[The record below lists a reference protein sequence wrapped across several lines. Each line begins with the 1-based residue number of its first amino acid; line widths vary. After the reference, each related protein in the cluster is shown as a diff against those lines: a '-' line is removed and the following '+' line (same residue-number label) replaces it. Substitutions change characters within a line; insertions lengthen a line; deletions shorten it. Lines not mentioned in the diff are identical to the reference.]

1 VKVQRSVIVP
11 RTKTPGNGRKP
22 RVRNGAKLI
31 AGVVVMS
38 TLVAACS
45 SSSHPAS
52 SGTSSTPSG
61 TGSAATGTPIKV
73 MVIAP
78 FTLAAAPSKANFDAV
93 KVQAKLQNAKGGING
108 HPVDVIGCDDQND
121 ANVAA
126 ACARQA
132 VSSHVAAL
140 VGVFTLQPAAIY
152 PIIEKA
158 GIPNVGNYQIGAGDY
173 TSPTSWPIVA
183 PGDVQ
188 SAAAGAYLVKH
199 DNCKQVGYLGLD
211 IGAPT
216 QSAIANVKRG
226 VESAGGT
233 FVGSELYSFSS
244 PPGDFSPFAAAG
256 LKKATCNFVSGG
268 TPIDQLVIALYQ
280 QNPNIHLAAIDTG
293 LPPDWAKAMGPA
305 AAVLTQIASLPPTT
319 STAPGVQ
326 DYVNEMKA
334 QNPGSALNFFSIL
347 AWASWYAFY
356 NVAATIHGDVTAAS
370 MTAAL
375 TTSSAVQTNGML
387 PPVDFTKPIP
397 YNQIT
402 RSFSTEV
409 AISNAVNSKI
419 VQSGGAVDARTLIPS
434 LIKS

>member
-1 VKVQRSVIVP
+1 V
-11 RTKTPGNGRKP
+11 GNGL
-22 RVRNGAKLI
+22 KLI
-31 AGVVVMS
+31 AGLTVMS
-38 TLVAACS
+38 TLIAACS
-45 SSSHPAS
+45 SSSSHSAV
-52 SGTSSTPSG
+52 SGTSSTG
-61 TGSAATGTPIKV
+61 TGSGSAATGTPIKV

-108 HPVDVIGCDDQND
+108 HPVTVLGCDDQND

-132 VSSHVAAL
+132 VTDHVVAL

-158 GIPNVGNYQIGAGDY
+158 GIPNIGDYQIGAGDY
-173 TSPTSWPIVA
+173 TSPNSWPIVA
-183 PGDVQ
+183 PGDLQ
-188 SAAAGAYLVKH
+188 GAAAGAYLVKQ

-216 QSAIANVKRG
+216 QSAIANVKAG

-256 LKKATCNFVSGG
+256 LKKASCNFVSGG
-268 TPIDQLVIALYQ
+268 TAIDQLVTALYQ
-280 QNPNIHLAAIDTG
+280 QNPNIHLSAIDTG

-305 AAVLTQIASLPPTT
+305 AGVLTQIASLPPTT

-334 QNPGSALNFFSIL
+334 QSPGSALNFFSIL

-356 NVAATIHGDVTAAS
+356 NVASTIAGDVTPAS
-370 MTAAL
+370 LTAAL
-375 TTSSAVQTNGML
+375 GKASAVQTDGMT

-397 YNQIT
+397 YNKIT
-402 RSFSTEV
+402 RNFSTVV
-409 AISNAVNSKI
+409 AISHAMNSKI
-419 VQSGGAVDARTLIPS
+419 VQDGGAVDARTLIPT
-434 LIKS
+434 LIK